1 MAQSPDRI
9 PGMDDGQPLEWW
21 SELDS
26 SASPESYDT
35 PAAGRPKAARSPK
48 KSKARPSESSRPAES
63 DEPTPTRDKQE
74 AASSMQQAVIDR
86 FEGKLAVLLV
96 GEDEKVVNVPRSA
109 LPKRVREGQWL
120 KVRLADGGDGLESAE
135 RDPKATAAA
144 RKRIADKRALIKSG
158 EHLK

>member
-1 MAQSPDRI
+1 MANTPERI
-9 PGMDDGQPLEWW
+9 SGADDDQPLEWW
-21 SELDS
+21 SELDR

-35 PAAGRPKAARSPK
+35 PATGSPKAARSPK
-48 KSKARPSESSRPAES
+48 KSKARTPESSKPAES

-74 AASSMQQAVIDR
+74 AARSTQQAVIDR
-86 FEGKLAVLLV
+86 FEGNLAILLV

-120 KVRLADGGDGLESAE
+120 KVRLTDDGDRLESAE

-144 RKRIADKRALIKSG
+144 RKRIADKLARIKSG
-158 EHLK
+158 EHLQ